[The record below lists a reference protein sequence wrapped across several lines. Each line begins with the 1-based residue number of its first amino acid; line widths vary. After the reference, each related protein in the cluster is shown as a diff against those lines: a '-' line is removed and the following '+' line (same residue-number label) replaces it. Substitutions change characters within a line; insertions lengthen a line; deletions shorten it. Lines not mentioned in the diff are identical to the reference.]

1 MIIDDNGIVDIP
13 KNALNHRCS
22 NSMDSIREISRYG
35 LLASEWFGE
44 LESEREWCFC
54 TFISRM
60 KGNNYPYH
68 GDLAED
74 DKSRLNIGENIILF
88 FDEENPIM
96 EYLLHLDYFE
106 FEHQNT
112 RKS

>member
-1 MIIDDNGIVDIP
+1 
-13 KNALNHRCS
+13 
-22 NSMDSIREISRYG
+22 
-35 LLASEWFGE
+35 
-44 LESEREWCFC
+44 
-54 TFISRM
+54 M